1 MSKRKKNQLSKIQ
14 RTASEPAVAP
24 GHLAGA
30 SAETRVPQS
39 APVATVADTH
49 ASGPAPSE
57 VELPEAAVPGSETP
71 ESGPTPTT
79 SGAPPVRRQ
88 KKVSVAPTRTN
99 GQPQAEGP
107 PEGDREAHQARG
119 RGRHQDIQNPGAP
132 AASQGR
138 HSGRVTTGH
147 RVAIPQRTRVFEW
160 RVDRENGSEG
170 QVCQTRRRRARLFDS
185 QQIELVPPQAF
196 IRPPG
201 SGRAGTVPPEG
212 YGTVYQEIR
221 MSTSTSQRASTKSVT
236 HGMPAPIRI
245 PAGIGDQPFQRLEA
259 ATKKSTL
266 VALLERP
273 TGATLGE
280 LAAAT
285 GWQCHSVRGFLSGTL
300 TKMGRPV
307 TSTKRADGTPEGVT
321 ATICVS
327 FKSSTQHRADSDCQG
342 KVSQP
347 SQRGDVPAGDRSR
360 CGIKMR
366 RASSTI
372 SERQTFSI
380 RPETFA

>member
-1 MSKRKKNQLSKIQ
+1 MEKLLIPSSSFTLRFFDDQHHIPKHANRPRIATFGDQGFIQLIAMLDLAFKTRTKRKNII
-14 RTASEPAVAP
+14 
-24 GHLAGA
+24 
-30 SAETRVPQS
+30 
-39 APVATVADTH
+39 
-49 ASGPAPSE
+49 
-57 VELPEAAVPGSETP
+57 
-71 ESGPTPTT
+71 
-79 SGAPPVRRQ
+79 
-88 KKVSVAPTRTN
+88 
-99 GQPQAEGP
+99 
-107 PEGDREAHQARG
+107 GDV
-119 RGRHQDIQNPGAP
+119 
-132 AASQGR
+132 
-138 HSGRVTTGH
+138 SGRLDTAWRCASLDNHRSPLRRRHTGEGALH
-147 RVAIPQRTRVFEW
+147 SEKFTGM
-160 RVDRENGSEG
+160 VDR
-170 QVCQTRRRRARLFDS
+170 LDF
-185 QQIELVPPQAF
+185 
-196 IRPPG
+196 
-201 SGRAGTVPPEG
+201 
-212 YGTVYQEIR
+212 
-221 MSTSTSQRASTKSVT
+221 
-236 HGMPAPIRI
+236 
-245 PAGIGDQPFQRLEA
+245 AGIGDQPFQRLEA

-307 TSTKRADGTPEGVT
+307 TSTERADGTPEGVT

-360 CGIKMR
+360 SGIKMR